1 MGNLE
6 FVGESQAEIRDSSMI
21 AFICE
26 LLDVDE
32 GLFVQGLLNP
42 IIKAGKEVVS
52 QSRDVAQVN
61 ASVEALMRALYE
73 RMFSHL
79 VGRLNK
85 SIHRKANIKSS
96 AFIGVLDI
104 AGFEIFAENSF
115 EQLCINYTNERLQ
128 QFFNHHMFITE
139 QAEYA
144 REGIEWTFV
153 DYGHDLQPTIDL
165 IERSNPVGILA
176 CLDESCVLPKATDAT
191 FTEKVSTLWKGKSEK
206 FQVSRFDSTGRFSVI
221 HYAGRVEYT
230 TVGWLEKNKDPLN
243 ENLTRL
249 LATSNNPFI
258 ASLFSDYSSDARH
271 RGAAFR
277 TVAQRH
283 RESLNALMSQLEA
296 TRPHFVRCI
305 IPNEAKQPGQF
316 DPLLVLHQL
325 RCNGVLE
332 GIRVCRSG
340 YPNRLKFSDFCR
352 LYEVLAEKEVGT
364 ERLSNSSTPLP
375 GSLAESKTRAKN
387 LLEVLQVP
395 TQCFAIGKTC
405 LFFRAGQLSK
415 LDEARDHRLASVL
428 KTLQAACRT
437 VLSKMQANREAR
449 QQEAI
454 KCIQTTVRELLA
466 LKHWNWWKLYQHVK
480 PLLNVT
486 RSEKRIKELAS
497 EIEKISN
504 ERDVLYAEL
513 RNELEGERDR
523 NLEVEG
529 KLRELEMGHQQ
540 LGLQLMES
548 RENEEELV
556 EMNRQLKA
564 EILELRSVI
573 KEVQADRMIA
583 ENIIREK
590 EHDISQQESV
600 IEECRKRINDLKKEI
615 QESQVEHD
623 RLLTLQQSSNTRIAN
638 LESVINQQKQIVKGL
653 ESKLAQSEEMF
664 KEVQE
669 ELEMKVEQAQEW
681 QHQSRIEQEHA
692 IKTLKS
698 QLESQH
704 AKQMDEQEGQRR
716 KLQRD
721 LSQVIYELEQERK
734 QVMALKETIRKFE
747 TESNA
752 TTQLESAQANWKRER
767 ERLET
772 RSRDLQRMQMEA
784 CEREEALHAQLVA
797 SAEQARLLRSKV
809 ASVEDAMSLVEY
821 QKRTL
826 ETRIEAMTEQQREL
840 GVSKSS
846 VEAVVSTLEAHIVE
860 LESHQN
866 HLEND
871 KLALEARIT
880 LNEGLLQLSQAELMD
895 EKRRVNV
902 LMQEKVL
909 NDGLY
914 YLSSRVISRH
924 KSRNSRS
931 SFLVDQVNQTFLMH
945 MTDQQ
950 RKPH

>member
-1 MGNLE
+1 MERVGINKEEQQSYFKVIAAILLMGNLR
-6 FVGESQAEIRDSSMI
+6 FIGEAQAEIGETDLI
-21 AFICE
+21 TFICE
-26 LLDVDE
+26 SLGVEE
-32 GLFVQGLLNP
+32 GQFMQGLLNP

-52 QSRDVAQVN
+52 QARDVAQVN
-61 ASVEALMRALYE
+61 ASVEALMRSLYE
-73 RMFSHL
+73 RMFTRL
-79 VGRLNK
+79 VERLNK
-85 SIHRKANIKSS
+85 SIHRKPNTKPS

-144 REGIEWTFV
+144 KEGIKWTFV

-165 IERSNPVGILA
+165 IEKSNPVGILA
-176 CLDESCVLPKATDAT
+176 CLDEDCVLPKATDAT
-191 FTEKVSTLWKGKSEK
+191 FTEKVSALWKGKSEK
-206 FQVSRFDSTGRFSVI
+206 FQASRFDSTERFSVI

-230 TVGWLEKNKDPLN
+230 TSGWLEKNKDALN

-249 LATSNNPFI
+249 LATSTCSFVS
-258 ASLFSDYSSDARH
+258 SLFSDYSSDARH

-305 IPNEAKQPGQF
+305 IPNEAKQPAQI
-316 DPLLVLHQL
+316 DSLLVLHQL

-332 GIRVCRSG
+332 GIRVCKSG
-340 YPNRLKFSDFCR
+340 YPNRLKFVDFCR

-387 LLEVLQVP
+387 LLEILQVP
-395 TQCFAIGKTC
+395 QECYAIGKTC

-437 VLSKMQANREAR
+437 ALSKLQADRESR

-454 KCIQTTVRELLA
+454 KCIQTSVRELMT
-466 LKHWNWWKLYQHVK
+466 LKHWNWWKLYQHVR
-480 PLLNVT
+480 PFLNVT
-486 RSEKRIKELAS
+486 RAEKKIKELVI

-504 ERDVLYAEL
+504 ERDILYTEL
-513 RNELEGERDR
+513 RSELDKERDK

-529 KLRELEMGHQQ
+529 KLRELEREHQQ

-548 RENEEELV
+548 KENEEEFGERSKHL
-556 EMNRQLKA
+556 EA
-564 EILELRSVI
+564 EILMLTSAMKEAEADRVI
-573 KEVQADRMIA
+573 AEDIIKDKDQDIIQQEGILEEHSRRIDVLKREVQ
-583 ENIIREK
+583 E
-590 EHDISQQESV
+590 SQQE
-600 IEECRKRINDLKKEI
+600 RDK
-615 QESQVEHD
+615 
-623 RLLTLQQSSNTRIAN
+623 LLASEQSLNTRI
-638 LESVINQQKQIVKGL
+638 LSLDSVITQQKQVIKGL
-653 ESKLAQSEEMF
+653 ESRLIQSEEMS
-664 KEVQE
+664 KRLQE
-669 ELEMKVEQAQEW
+669 QLEMDAEQALEQ
-681 QHQSRIEQEHA
+681 QHQTRIEQEHA
-692 IKTLKS
+692 TKTLRS

-704 AKQMDEQEGQRR
+704 AKQMDEQEAQRR

-721 LSQVIYELEQERK
+721 LSQIAYELEQERK
-734 QVMALKETIRKFE
+734 QVIALKETVRKSE

-752 TTQLESAQANWKRER
+752 TTQLESAQANWRKEK
-767 ERLET
+767 ERLEI
-772 RSRDLQRMQMEA
+772 RNKDLQRMQLEA
-784 CEREEALHAQLVA
+784 CEREEALHAQLTV

-809 ASVEDAMSLVEY
+809 ADVEDAMSLVEY

-826 ETRIEAMTEQQREL
+826 EARIEALTEQQREL
-840 GVSKSS
+840 GASKQSI
-846 VEAVVSTLEAHIVE
+846 ETAAFKLEARVAE
-860 LESHQN
+860 LESQRN
-866 HLEND
+866 HLESD
-871 KLALEARIT
+871 KLAMEGRIS
-880 LNEGLLQLSQAELMD
+880 LDENLLQLSQAELAD

-902 LMQEKVL
+902 LTQEKVL
-909 NDGLY
+909 TIIVVSFN
-914 YLSSRVISRH
+914 YLE
-924 KSRNSRS
+924 
-931 SFLVDQVNQTFLMH
+931 
-945 MTDQQ
+945 
-950 RKPH
+950 